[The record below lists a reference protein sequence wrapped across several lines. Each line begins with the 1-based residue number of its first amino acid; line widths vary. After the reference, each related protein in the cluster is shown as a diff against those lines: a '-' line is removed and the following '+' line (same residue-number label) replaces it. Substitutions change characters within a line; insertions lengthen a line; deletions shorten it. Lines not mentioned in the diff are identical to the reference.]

1 MDSENSESI
10 DQQSPWHV
18 VIVGGGFA
26 GLRCALELAPHDNIH
41 ITLLDKNNYQQFHP
55 LLYQVAASILSPT
68 NAAFALRDM
77 LRNFDNVDVQMDEV
91 TSIDLAQRTV
101 HTAAGNSFSADFL
114 VLATGS
120 RVNFFGIPGADKFTL
135 PLYTLTDAEKLRS
148 AILEALEA
156 ADRKPDDIPAGLLNF
171 VVVGGGPTGVEMAG
185 TLSDMLTRVLP
196 KEFRHIDPARAQV
209 FLIEMA
215 PSVLGT
221 FSPASQT
228 YAVTALKEHGVQLR
242 LGTAV
247 KEVTPNEVLLSDGS
261 RIPSKLVIWAAGIKA
276 EIVPTQPAAPR
287 KPNGRL
293 EVQPDLSVP
302 GFDDVYV
309 IGDLANA
316 TDSDGKPLPQLAA
329 VAQQAG
335 RQCARNILASISGE
349 PITPF
354 VYSDRGILAM
364 IGRNAAIAELG
375 KQHHELVGPVAFAAW
390 LGIHLALLTVVRA
403 KFEAI
408 VEWSW
413 QYFTGEHP
421 GQLIDR

>member
-10 DQQSPWHV
+10 DQQSPWRV

-55 LLYQVAASILSPT
+55 LLYQVAASILSPS

-91 TSIDLAQRTV
+91 TSIDLEQRSV
-101 HTAAGNSFSADFL
+101 HTAAGNSFTGDFL

-135 PLYTLTDAEKLRS
+135 PLYSLTDAEKLRS
-148 AILEALEA
+148 AILESFEA
-156 ADRKPDDIPAGLLNF
+156 ADRNPNDTPAGLLNF

-185 TLSDMLTRVLP
+185 TLGDMLTRVLK

-209 FLIEMA
+209 FLIEMTPA
-215 PSVLGT
+215 VLGT

-228 YAVTALKEHGVQLR
+228 YAATALKEHGVQLR

-261 RIPSKLVIWAAGIKA
+261 RIPSKLVIWAAGIKT
-276 EIVPTQPAAPR
+276 ELVPTQPVAPR

-293 EVQPDLSVP
+293 EVQPDLSIP

-309 IGDLANA
+309 VGDLANA

-349 PITPF
+349 PLTPF

-375 KQHHELVGPVAFAAW
+375 RQHHELVGPVAFAAW

-403 KFEAI
+403 KLEAI

-413 QYFTGEHP
+413 QYFTGEHS